1 MVNKKKVEALVPKA
15 IELVE
20 KEFRAKDKGGVPKE
34 LKGYISSFGASI
46 IQSGLIPAV
55 AFYERAETSKTDDVA
70 INRRKL
76 MRVIGNLIGY
86 DLKSKELKAEE
97 NPKDDILLEELMKNN
112 ETDAKI
118 KKKDI
123 INASIAVKLAI
134 RVFKQLDKTSKKTGD
149 DDDKSGR

>member
-1 MVNKKKVEALVPKA
+1 VRDKKVIENLIPKA
-15 IELVE
+15 MELLE
-20 KEFRAKDKGGVPKE
+20 KEFDIKNKGGVPKE
-34 LKGYISSFGASI
+34 LKGYISNFGASI

-55 AFYERAETSKTDDVA
+55 AFYEREKTNNNDDVA

-86 DLKSKELKAEE
+86 DLKSK
-97 NPKDDILLEELMKNN
+97 DDILLEKLMKEN
-112 ETDAKI
+112 EVDLKI

-134 RVFKQLDKTSKKTGD
+134 RVYKQIDGNEKIGDKD
-149 DDDKSGR
+149 E